1 MYCHPSRYDRRSQRS
16 APGRQ
21 RLATWRD
28 SPFFH
33 HRPPSL
39 LVGFSLAGGADTP
52 LLPLLALV
60 VGVLIGA
67 TLIVVGIRR
76 WLAGE
81 RVPLVLALISGA
93 TAIVAI
99 VLISATDSASGPA
112 LLCGLFAGLMFA
124 NIWAIRAAA
133 KHGETPSR

>member
-1 MYCHPSRYDRRSQRS
+1 MTEEASAQRRDAS
-16 APGRQ
+16 AWPRG
-21 RLATWRD
+21 ATPL
-28 SPFFH
+28 SFIIGLI
-33 HRPPSL
+33 SL
-39 LVGFSLAGGADTP
+39 LVGLSIAGGADSP

-99 VLISATDSASGPA
+99 VLISATDSATGPA

-124 NIWAIRAAA
+124 NIWAVRAAD

>member
-1 MYCHPSRYDRRSQRS
+1 MTEEAS
-16 APGRQ
+16 APR
-21 RLATWRD
+21 RDASTWPRGAAPL
-28 SPFFH
+28 SFIIGLL
-33 HRPPSL
+33 SL
-39 LVGFSLAGGADTP
+39 LVGLSMAGGADTP

-99 VLISATDSASGPA
+99 VLISATDSATGPA
-112 LLCGLFAGLMFA
+112 LLCGLVAGLMFA
-124 NIWAIRAAA
+124 NIWAVRAAE
-133 KHGETPSR
+133 KHGETPPR

>member
-1 MYCHPSRYDRRSQRS
+1 MTEEASAQRRDAS
-16 APGRQ
+16 AWPRG
-21 RLATWRD
+21 ATPL
-28 SPFFH
+28 SFIIGLL
-33 HRPPSL
+33 SL
-39 LVGFSLAGGADTP
+39 LVGLSLAGGADTP

-99 VLISATDSASGPA
+99 VLISATDSATGPA

-124 NIWAIRAAA
+124 NMWAIRAAA

>member
-1 MYCHPSRYDRRSQRS
+1 M
-16 APGRQ
+16 
-21 RLATWRD
+21 
-28 SPFFH
+28 
-33 HRPPSL
+33 
-39 LVGFSLAGGADTP
+39 VGGADTP

-99 VLISATDSASGPA
+99 VLISATDSATGPA
-112 LLCGLFAGLMFA
+112 LLCGLVAGLMSA
-124 NIWAIRAAA
+124 NIWAVRAAE
-133 KHGETPSR
+133 KHGETPPR

>member
-1 MYCHPSRYDRRSQRS
+1 MTEEASAQRRDAS
-16 APGRQ
+16 AWPRG
-21 RLATWRD
+21 ATPL
-28 SPFFH
+28 SFIIGLL
-33 HRPPSL
+33 SL
-39 LVGFSLAGGADTP
+39 LVGLSMAGDANTP

-99 VLISATDSASGPA
+99 VLISATDSATGPA

-124 NIWAIRAAA
+124 NIWAVRAAD